1 MDSGLPFA
9 HDYLLP
15 KARIDPDV
23 AALIDAPSRP
33 IDIGHPDGKMLDL
46 PREPP
51 QAEMDSPIH
60 VVLQLGGELDSVR

>member
-1 MDSGLPFA
+1 MYSGLPFA

-33 IDIGHPDGKMLDL
+33 VDIGHPDRKMFDL
-46 PREPP
+46 SREPP
-51 QAEMDSPIH
+51 QAEMNSPIH
-60 VVLQLGGELDSVR
+60 VVLQLGGELDSAR